1 MISFD
6 THSLANL
13 LLLSIL
19 NNKSGFFFRKH
30 NFRKKTTNFRF
41 RRSVPDVK
49 KLKIQT
55 KTSKYSNT
63 ARLSSSLAKAPI
75 EKISDRSQNSLGD
88 KTEALSYHT
97 GKSEPF
103 KADLLQK

>member
-6 THSLANL
+6 THSSTNL
-13 LLLSIL
+13 LLLSIF
-19 NNKSGFFFRKH
+19 KKVSGFFSENPTFV
-30 NFRKKTTNFRF
+30 KKTTNFRF
-41 RRSVPDVK
+41 RRSVPDIK
-49 KLKIQT
+49 KLKMQT
-55 KTSKYSNT
+55 KTSKYSKT

-88 KTEALSYHT
+88 KTEDLSYHT